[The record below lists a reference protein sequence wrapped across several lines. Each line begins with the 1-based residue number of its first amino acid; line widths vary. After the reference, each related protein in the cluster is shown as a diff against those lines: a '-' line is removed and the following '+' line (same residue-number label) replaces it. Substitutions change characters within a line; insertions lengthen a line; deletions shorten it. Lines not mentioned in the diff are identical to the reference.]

1 MSNSC
6 ASASLGYK
14 ENSYEDKELLPF
26 RGNDKEI
33 VSKKDTRIPSSCF
46 GTGNCNHRGH
56 GRKKFPFLPLSSVM
70 IRGPASLP

>member
-33 VSKKDTRIPSSCF
+33 VSKRYS
-46 GTGNCNHRGH
+46 H
-56 GRKKFPFLPLSSVM
+56 SVQLFWD
-70 IRGPASLP
+70 R